1 MSQDLSEIC
10 GLLRV
15 SNLGY
20 AWLSHKPEL
29 RLYFEMKRLL
39 SFLFGLSAA
48 VPIDVY
54 HSMPISDFTFQ
65 ILLLFALFQE
75 VVYYKKLQYITKL
88 RENKTTNY
96 TDHQR

>member
-1 MSQDLSEIC
+1 MRAVKPQA
-10 GLLRV
+10 RV
-15 SNLGY
+15 
-20 AWLSHKPEL
+20 KT
-29 RLYFEMKRLL
+29 
-39 SFLFGLSAA
+39 LFWKEASVDFFYLVLAAA

-65 ILLLFALFQE
+65 IFLLFAQFQE

-96 TDHQR
+96 TNHQR